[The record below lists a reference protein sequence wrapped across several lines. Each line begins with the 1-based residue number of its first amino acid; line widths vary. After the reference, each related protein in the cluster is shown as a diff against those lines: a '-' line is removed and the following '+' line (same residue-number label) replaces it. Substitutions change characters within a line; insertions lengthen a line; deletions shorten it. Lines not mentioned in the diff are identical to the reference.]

1 MFFLKLKAYSYSLKA
16 RLHIMSPWKTF
27 MIAGVFA
34 LSAPLMAQG
43 ADALS
48 DAQKGEVEQLVREYI
63 LKNPEIVREAIIE
76 LQRRDEVAKAAA
88 KEHALKTM
96 QKDLTANPNDP
107 VLGNP
112 DGDVT
117 VVEFFDYRCGFC
129 KRVLES
135 VQTLLKEDGNVRYVL
150 KEFPVL
156 GPESVYASRVAQAV
170 WLHQQDKY
178 QDLHIAMLSSRGS
191 LSKDKVLGIAEEV
204 GVDVDAL
211 QTQLEDPKVMETLQ
225 ATRAQ
230 AQALDITGTPSFV
243 VGEHVAPGAIPLEA
257 LKEMVARARKK

>member
-1 MFFLKLKAYSYSLKA
+1 
-16 RLHIMSPWKTF
+16 MSPWKTYLF
-27 MIAGVFA
+27 AGIFA
-34 LSAPLMAQG
+34 LVTPLTAQG

-76 LQRRDEVAKAAA
+76 LQRREEVAKATAQ
-88 KEHALKTM
+88 ENALKTM

-107 VLGNP
+107 VMGNP

-129 KRVLES
+129 KRVLET

-156 GPESVYASRVAQAV
+156 GPESVYAARVAQTV

-178 QDLHIAMLSSRGS
+178 QDLHVAMLSTRGA
-191 LSKDKVLGIAEEV
+191 LTKDKVLGIAKDV

-211 QTQLEDPKVMETLQ
+211 ESQMDDPKVMETLQ
-225 ATRAQ
+225 ATRTQ
-230 AQALDITGTPSFV
+230 AATLNITGTPSFI
-243 VGEHVAPGAIPLEA
+243 VGEHIAPGAIPLEA
-257 LKEMVARARKK
+257 LKEMVALTRNK